1 MPLIRIRHCL
11 DLVFLVRPSGF
22 EPETCGLRGRCCR
35 VHRVGSGAFTCGFVQ
50 SRVHQVKRFPARIAD
65 IAGWIVS
72 RVHRVHVVHGDWALH
87 GGNRRNTPHPAE
99 IVDRSQFLDLAD
111 VSELAQRGKENA
123 RSPSGFDVKPP
134 TERGSLWPRHF
145 ERRCHEVRRFQKSST
160 EQRSTGVLH
169 EQHEMEFIGGTRLE
183 LRDEVQ
189 IEVTG
194 FVGFSMDQ
202 QTSTADVLADAQQTG
217 KHIGKKASA
226 ETRRSRSVPFLRA
239 TTNRHV

>member
-1 MPLIRIRHCL
+1 
-11 DLVFLVRPSGF
+11 
-22 EPETCGLRGRCCR
+22 
-35 VHRVGSGAFTCGFVQ
+35 
-50 SRVHQVKRFPARIAD
+50 
-65 IAGWIVS
+65 
-72 RVHRVHVVHGDWALH
+72 
-87 GGNRRNTPHPAE
+87 
-99 IVDRSQFLDLAD
+99 
-111 VSELAQRGKENA
+111 
-123 RSPSGFDVKPP
+123 
-134 TERGSLWPRHF
+134 
-145 ERRCHEVRRFQKSST
+145 
-160 EQRSTGVLH
+160 
-169 EQHEMEFIGGTRLE
+169 MEFIGGTRLE